1 MSLHSA
7 IYAGHVFHSR
17 TRPRQHQLN
26 YRVFS
31 LLLDLDELPA
41 LSRMSKL
48 FGVNTGGILSFWEK
62 DHGDGRATGLR
73 QWIEAQLDSAGIDA
87 GRHNITML
95 CYPRMFGYVF
105 NPLTVYFCAD
115 ADGVT
120 RAILYEVCNTF
131 GERHTYIIR
140 AGDQS
145 GAVEHSCAKL
155 LYVSPFVPM
164 DCDYHFHIEPPAETV
179 LVRID
184 ETDAHGLL
192 LRASFAGDRQELS
205 GKALLGALLA
215 YPLMTVKIMGAIH
228 WEALKL
234 WRKGVPFF
242 RHKPAASRLATTVV
256 KQIEDAR
263 AS

>member
-1 MSLHSA
+1 MSLQSA
-7 IYAGHVFHSR
+7 LYAGHVFHSR
-17 TRPRQHQLN
+17 TRPRKHSLH

-41 LSRMSKL
+41 LSRMSRL
-48 FGVNTGGILSFWEK
+48 FGINRGGVFSFWEK

-73 QWIEAQLDSAGIDA
+73 SWVEAQLDRAGIA
-87 GRHNITML
+87 TGRSSIAML

-105 NPLTVYFCAD
+105 NPLTVYFCSD

-131 GERHTYIIR
+131 GERHTYVIR
-140 AGDQS
+140 AGER
-145 GAVEHSCAKL
+145 GGPVEHSCAKE

-164 DCDYHFHIEPPAETV
+164 DCEYHFHIEPPDERV

-184 ETDAHGLL
+184 ETDAEGLL
-192 LRASFAGDRQELS
+192 LKASFAGKRQELS
-205 GKALLGALLA
+205 GKALLRALLA

-234 WRKGVPFF
+234 WRKGVPLF
-242 RHKPAASRLATTVV
+242 RHKPAATRIASTVV
-256 KQIEDAR
+256 REREDA
-263 AS
+263 

>member
-17 TRPRQHQLN
+17 TRPRKHALN

-41 LSRMSKL
+41 LSHMSKL
-48 FGVNTGGILSFWEK
+48 FGINRSGIFSFWEK
-62 DHGDGRATGLR
+62 DHGDGRAAGLR
-73 QWIEAQLDSAGIDA
+73 NWVEAQLNSAGIVM
-87 GRHNITML
+87 GRPTIRML

-115 ADGVT
+115 AAGVT

-140 AGDQS
+140 AGERG
-145 GAVEHSCAKL
+145 GAVEHCCAKE

-164 DCDYHFHIEPPAETV
+164 DCDYHFHIEPPDERV

-184 ETDAHGLL
+184 ETDGKGLL
-192 LRASFAGDRQELS
+192 LRASFSGERQELS

-234 WRKGVPFF
+234 WRKGVPLF
-242 RHKPAASRLATTVV
+242 RHKPAATHIASTVV
-256 KQIEDAR
+256 REREDA
-263 AS
+263 